1 MACRKQKYSRPNIVF
16 VITDQQRFDTIAA
29 GGAEWMYTP
38 VLDRMS
44 REGVRF
50 SRMYCTSPSCS
61 PSRASLFTG
70 VYPHTNGVYRN
81 DEPWPFSW
89 VQLLA
94 ESGYRCVNV
103 GKMHTSPFED
113 SFGFHERHVV
123 ENKDRATKRLPYFMD
138 QWDKALSIR
147 GFEKP
152 SRITYRKRPDY
163 AERMGAFEW
172 ELPTDLHSDNFVSN
186 LACTWLQSCST
197 EEPFFLQIGIP
208 GPHPP
213 YDPTPE
219 ALSIYED
226 RIIPSPIRDDGP
238 LPKPIQAL
246 RQSHLD
252 VDHDGIVHLENPTKE
267 QLMRQRKH
275 YFANVSM
282 IDEAMER
289 LLEALQDKGVLDD
302 TIVIF
307 TSDHGDSLNDHGLS
321 QKWSMYEHSVRVPA
335 IVWSP
340 GRIPGGRV
348 VEDLTALFDFA
359 PTILE
364 LAEAEVPEWM
374 EAESL
379 VPYFGKEQPKGRQ
392 YVFSEHAGDR
402 IFNGTAFM
410 TMVRDDQYKLVHFAE
425 TDGQLFDLSADP
437 EERVNLWGNPKY
449 EKKQSEMLNAILDW
463 RISSALKTQKW
474 TQASLRYGPSSGRTP
489 HSDARQVGE

>member
-1 MACRKQKYSRPNIVF
+1 MLRDKHVQRPNIVF
-16 VITDQQRFDTIAA
+16 VITDQQRFDTIAE
-29 GGAEWMYTP
+29 GGFHWMHTP
-38 VLDRMS
+38 VLDKMS

-123 ENKDRATKRLPYFMD
+123 ENKDRATKRLPFFMD
-138 QWDKALSIR
+138 QWDKALLIR
-147 GFEKP
+147 GLEKP
-152 SRITYRKRPDY
+152 SRLTYRKRADY

-172 ELPTDLHSDNFVSN
+172 ELPVDLHSDNFVSN
-186 LACTWLQSCST
+186 LACTWLQACNT
-197 EEPFFLQIGIP
+197 DEPFFLQIGIP

-219 ALSIYED
+219 ALAIYDD
-226 RIIPSPIRDDGP
+226 RLIPTPIRDDSP
-238 LPKPIQAL
+238 LPAPLQAL
-246 RQSHLD
+246 KQSHLD
-252 VDHDGIVHLENPTKE
+252 VDHDGIVHLENPSEE

-282 IDEAMER
+282 IDQAMGR
-289 LLEALQDKGVLDD
+289 LINALKDRGVLND

-321 QKWSMYEHSVRVPA
+321 QKWSMYEHSVRVPG

-340 GRIPGGRV
+340 GRIAGGRV

-364 LAEAEVPEWM
+364 LAGIAVPEWM
-374 EAESL
+374 EAQSL
-379 VPYFGKEQPKGRQ
+379 VPYFGEDMPERRQ

-402 IFNGTAFM
+402 IFNGTTFM
-410 TMVRDDQYKLVHFAE
+410 TMVRDDEFKLVHFAE
-425 TDGQLFDLSADP
+425 TDGQLFDLRADP
-437 EERVNLWGNPKY
+437 EERVNLWGNVKY
-449 EKKQSEMLNAILDW
+449 AEKQSELLQAILDW

-474 TQASLRYGPSSGRTP
+474 TLASLQYGPSSGRTP
-489 HSDARQVGE
+489 RSDARQYGE